1 MKIFLT
7 GGAGFIGSHLTQELL
22 QQGHTVVTLDNF
34 NDYYDPRIKRSN
46 IESFLRHPRYQLLE
60 GDILHFERLKEQLS
74 QGFDVVIHLAARAGV
89 RPSLEN
95 PILYEQVNGLGTMH
109 LLEGCRLCRIPRFI
123 FASSSSVYG
132 KNHQI
137 PFSESDI
144 VAQPLSPYAAT
155 KLAGELYCYNYHHL
169 YQLEVACLRFFTV
182 YGPRQRPDM
191 AIHQFARSIY
201 LGNPVIR
208 YGDGQSSRDYTY
220 YSDIVQGIIA
230 CLTAPIG
237 YEIFNLGESQVV
249 SLQRLLELLQNYL
262 GKKADIKEGKAQA
275 GDMQMTCANIDKAR
289 KLLGYRPQVSIEVGL
304 KSFVEWFV
312 TEGTKWISPK
322 TS

>member
-22 QQGHTVVTLDNF
+22 QQEHQVVTLDNF
-34 NDYYDPRIKRSN
+34 NDYYSPVMKRN
-46 IESFLRHPRYQLLE
+46 NVEAFLSHPQYKLIE
-60 GDILHFERLKEQLS
+60 GDILNFDRLKEQLS
-74 QGFDVVIHLAARAGV
+74 QGFDVLIHLAARAGV

-109 LLEGCRLCRIPRFI
+109 LLECSRLFQIPRFI

-132 KNHQI
+132 KNHKI

-169 YQLEVACLRFFTV
+169 YNLQVACLRFFTV

-191 AIHQFARSIY
+191 AIHQFARNIY
-201 LGNPVIR
+201 LEKPVIR

-220 YSDIVQGIIA
+220 CSDIVQGIMA
-230 CLTAPIG
+230 CLKAPLK
-237 YEIFNLGESQVV
+237 YEIFNLGESQVI
-249 SLQRLLELLQNYL
+249 SLQRLIELLETYL
-262 GKKADIKEGKAQA
+262 GKKAQIKEGKAQA

-289 KLLGYRPQVSIEVGL
+289 TLLGYCPQVSVEVGL
-304 KSFVEWFV
+304 KFFVDWFLKDGV
-312 TEGTKWISPK
+312 KWIK
-322 TS
+322 